1 MNIQSIKPGTC
12 LLKQRI
18 QTVQCIAKPLS
29 ISAPSFTQEAWSD
42 PNIRSIIE
50 KSIIYGNFKNTPE
63 EGKAFLEEMNKLCN
77 SEITEEEIYS
87 KLQDFF
93 KSLQK
98 GCNLNS
104 GFTKEREE
112 RVQRRIK
119 QLHELLGN
127 FKPRS
132 YLDVGCG
139 RGDITKE
146 IQDALALLDQKVLGL
161 DVVVKNNLPV
171 KVLQFDGKKIPLDPN
186 SHDLITLFTVLHH
199 AEQPESLLKDISRV
213 LDPNGYLLVREFDAP
228 SRELK
233 LFNLVMDYML
243 YKVYNPSPDVPIPGN
258 YLGYEEWLEMFKRT
272 GFQVEKIIF
281 PEPANPYKPFMAL
294 LKKA

>member
-1 MNIQSIKPGTC
+1 MHIQSIKLGTC
-12 LLKQRI
+12 LLRQTI
-18 QTVQCIAKPLS
+18 QPINSIAKPLLYS
-29 ISAPSFTQEAWSD
+29 LTQEAWSD
-42 PNIRSIIE
+42 PNIKSIIE

-63 EGKAFLEEMNKLCN
+63 EGKSFLEEMNKLCN
-77 SEITEEEIYS
+77 SKISEEEIYLR
-87 KLQDFF
+87 LQDFF

-98 GCNLNS
+98 RCDLNS

-112 RVQRRIK
+112 RVQRRIN

-127 FKPRS
+127 FKPTS
-132 YLDVGCG
+132 YIDVGCG

-146 IQDALALLDQKVLGL
+146 VQDALALADQKVLGL
-161 DVVVKNNLPV
+161 DVVVNNSLPI
-171 KVLQFDGKKIPLDPN
+171 KVLQFDGKKIPLDNN

-199 AEQPESLLKDISRV
+199 AEQPEDLLKDIARV
-213 LDPNGYLLVREFDAP
+213 LDPSGYLLVREFDAP

-258 YLGYEEWLEMFKRT
+258 YLGYKEWLEIFKRAGLT
-272 GFQVEKIIF
+272 VEKIIF
-281 PEPANPYKPFMAL
+281 PEPDNPYKPFMAL
-294 LKKA
+294 LKKI